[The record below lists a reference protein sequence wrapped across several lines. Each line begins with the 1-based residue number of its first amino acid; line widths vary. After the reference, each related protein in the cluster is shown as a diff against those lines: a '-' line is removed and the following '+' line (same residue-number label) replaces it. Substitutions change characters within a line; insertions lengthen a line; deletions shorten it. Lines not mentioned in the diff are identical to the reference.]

1 MMTDGMKGMGRATLG
16 IREQRHGVR
25 CSIPDR
31 LLWGIVVPTEEYRT
45 MCLKRT
51 VLALLAGL
59 LFAVPAFAQGTGRS
73 LDIQPGA
80 RENGMGAAGVA
91 LAEDASGMTWWN
103 PAGLGFALKPAVQ
116 LTYAQLV
123 PGLAT
128 DVSYNYLAYV
138 QPVEGWGA
146 FGLGIIFLDYG
157 SSTEVD
163 QGGTERGTFS
173 SNEFS
178 PALFWGTR
186 LLPDLSVGASV
197 KYIRIQLAPSSLE
210 GVGQTFGFDFA
221 GLYRIPAARLRFG
234 VNLQNLGPSVTFI
247 NEDESSPLSRNL
259 RTGLAWEAFQRSGF
273 SSTLAADFNQSL
285 VTEKFRTYHS
295 GLELRYANPGGKG
308 FGEIGVAGRIGYY
321 YDELGEIQDLTYGI
335 GLSWAKLSLDYGAVP
350 QSTTLPHVDKI
361 SLGYRF

>member
-1 MMTDGMKGMGRATLG
+1 
-16 IREQRHGVR
+16 
-25 CSIPDR
+25 
-31 LLWGIVVPTEEYRT
+31 

-59 LFAVPAFAQGTGRS
+59 LFAAPAFAQGTGRS

-103 PAGLGFALKPAVQ
+103 PAGLGFAQKPAVQ

-128 DVSYNYLAYV
+128 DVSYNYAAYV
-138 QPVEGWGA
+138 HPVEGWGA
-146 FGLGIIFLDYG
+146 FGIGIIFLDYG
-157 SSTEVD
+157 SSTEVTPTGD
-163 QGGTERGTFS
+163 EVGTFS

-178 PALFWGTR
+178 PALFYGTR

-197 KYIRIQLAPSSLE
+197 KYIRIQLAPSDLE
-210 GVGQTFGFDFA
+210 GVGQTFGMDVA
-221 GLYRIPAARLRFG
+221 ALYRIPAARLRLG
-234 VNLQNLGPSVTFI
+234 VNLQNMGPSVTFI

-259 RTGLAWEAFQRSGF
+259 RTGLAWEAFARGGF
-273 SSTLAADFNQSL
+273 SSVVVADFNQSL
-285 VTEKFRTYHS
+285 VTEDFRTYNG
-295 GLELRYANPGGKG
+295 GLELKYANSGGEG
-308 FGEIGVAGRIGYY
+308 LGAIGVAGRVGYY
-321 YDELGEIQDLTYGI
+321 HDELGEIKDLTYGI
-335 GLSWAKLSLDYGAVP
+335 GLSWARLSLDYGAVP
-350 QSTTLPHVDKI
+350 QPTTLPHVDKI